1 MEQAWENVMKRA
13 GDWPHQKPMKVGW
26 NAWIGTCG
34 MRAMPQVNTKM
45 SHDLADRPAN
55 YCAHP
60 LGSAPRASECWLQA
74 SPPSDLPHVFTQL
87 SPPALESGTYR
98 PIYDWCLATE
108 HVRLAQAHQA
118 IQAVYKHIRL
128 PFPAL
133 NIVTDSIIWERPRK
147 KATAEALRA
156 LLESIT
162 IRCLPKLEDHIRQ
175 QRGQEEP
182 KQKRLTTTDLY
193 PMRGADSEARVY
205 RVKAPH
211 PNTHQSGMCK
221 LP

>member
-1 MEQAWENVMKRA
+1 
-13 GDWPHQKPMKVGW
+13 
-26 NAWIGTCG
+26 
-34 MRAMPQVNTKM
+34 MRV
-45 SHDLADRPAN
+45 S
-55 YCAHP
+55 P
-60 LGSAPRASECWLQA
+60 LP
-74 SPPSDLPHVFTQL
+74 DMPHVFTKL
-87 SPPALESGTYR
+87 SPPSLESGTYR

-162 IRCLPKLEDHIRQ
+162 IRCLPKLEEHIRQ

-182 KQKRLTTTDLY
+182 KQKRLKTTDLY

-221 LP
+221 LPWAEWETTAPELTWTDIEFRKPWITSWPGGHCTFEALVERVRVTSSARLSYRL